1 MAKWRFET
9 VVVGM
14 QYHHNQLKFS
24 VDENF
29 KWESEDGQYVG
40 YRLENKI
47 TLRRDYDNEYD
58 KYAVQVL
65 MDGDLVG
72 YIPKED
78 AKIISKKMDQGI
90 IVEMDESPFLLTE
103 GSNVKRLTLRL
114 YADDKGGKT
123 AKGKGAKKVMYF
135 VSQRIP
141 CSDGNCI
148 GTINEN
154 GVCNI
159 CGKPFKQ
166 EEKSKEEERTKELS
180 ERIPCRDGGCVGI
193 INEKGVCNICGKP
206 YTK

>member
-1 MAKWRFET
+1 MAKWHFET
-9 VVVGM
+9 IVVGM
-14 QYHHNQLKFS
+14 QYHNNQLKFS

-65 MDGDLVG
+65 MDGDLIG

-78 AKIISKKMDQGI
+78 ARIISKKMDKGI

-103 GSNVKRLTLRL
+103 GNNVKRLTLRL
-114 YADDKGGKT
+114 YANEKGV
-123 AKGKGAKKVMYF
+123 KGVKKVMDD
-135 VSQRIP
+135 V
-141 CSDGNCI
+141 
-148 GTINEN
+148 
-154 GVCNI
+154 
-159 CGKPFKQ
+159 
-166 EEKSKEEERTKELS
+166 S
-180 ERIPCRDGGCVGI
+180 ERVLCNDGSCVGV

-206 YTK
+206 YSK